1 MWQADRAV
9 RPWRRYQW
17 RHNTPNAPDST
28 AHPVQNS
35 PRTPKRAPFCPFDAS
50 RENFVPLEP
59 PTTRAGRTLYRIR
72 DHVRDKTLPAHPS
85 QRPTRYKT
93 LPAHPSQRPT
103 RYKTLPAHPSQRPTR
118 YKTLPAHRKTPI
130 LGHLTPA
137 GRTLYRSS
145 HQQPEQG
152 ELYPAC
158 TSWLQCPWA
167 AGPALSK
174 IACNSIA

>member
-1 MWQADRAV
+1 MAAPPAPSQQS
-9 RPWRRYQW
+9 P
-17 RHNTPNAPDST
+17 HTPGST

-35 PRTPKRAPFCPFDAS
+35 PCSQPSRVEPVQNSPNTPKMALFDAFGVS

-72 DHVRDKTLPAHPS
+72 DHVRDKTLPAGGS
-85 QRPTRYKT
+85 GGLTRYKT
-93 LPAHPSQRPT
+93 LPT
-103 RYKTLPAHPSQRPTR
+103 
-118 YKTLPAHRKTPI
+118 HRKTPI

-158 TSWLQCPWA
+158 TSWPRCRWAA

-174 IACNSIA
+174 IRMQFDCMNFQQSPETLQFQRYEFKV